1 MAVQRND
8 WISPEEY
15 LRIDRE
21 SLDVKYEYDAGRM
34 YAMSGGSTSHS
45 LLAGNMF
52 TILKSHLR
60 GGPCKAYTSDMRVY
74 VSEEQYFYPDV
85 SISCDPKETQE
96 IKDNLQYP
104 RLIVEVL
111 SPTTEM
117 RDRTRKFAQ
126 YQQCPTIQEYVLISQ
141 KRQEVEIYTRDGKR
155 WMYQLFSPGEE
166 IELLS
171 LDIRFPME
179 VLYEDV
185 PLPVE
190 EE

>member
-1 MAVQRND
+1 VAVQRND

-21 SLDVKYEYDAGRM
+21 SLDVKYEYDHGRM
-34 YAMSGGSTSHS
+34 YAMSGGLTSHS

-52 TILKSHLR
+52 TILKAHLR

-74 VSEEQYFYPDV
+74 ISEEQYLYPDV
-85 SISCDPKETQE
+85 SVSCDPKDTQE
-96 IKDNLQYP
+96 IKDNLQSP
-104 RLIVEVL
+104 RLIIEVL
-111 SPTTEM
+111 SPSTEM

-126 YQQCPTIQEYVLISQ
+126 YQQCSTIEEYVLVSQ
-141 KRQEVEIYTRDGKR
+141 QRQQVEIFTRNGKR
-155 WMYQLFSPGEE
+155 WMYQLFGPGEE

-171 LDIRFPME
+171 LDIRFPIE
-179 VLYEDV
+179 LLYEDV

-190 EE
+190 KE